1 LLRPLNFHL
10 MNFILF
16 EKICECG
23 SQLHLA

>member
-1 LLRPLNFHL
+1 LLRPFNFHL